1 MKDSRL
7 VFAKQLII
15 LDVAAIALAWYPLTS
30 YQGIDGWL
38 AVVAAFLLTSFNA
51 FGGYYA
57 IVKSKAGS
65 MSSFMLSVFGGMM
78 VRMALMLVALAFVVV
93 ATDLPEFTFTIGLF
107 IAYICKSVM
116 EMKLIHN
123 ESTKHRS

>member
-7 VFAKQLII
+7 VFAKQLMI
-15 LDVAAIALAWYPLTS
+15 LDVGAIALAWYPLMS
-30 YQGIDGWL
+30 YQGIHGWL
-38 AVVAAFLLTSFNA
+38 AVIAAFLLTSLNA

-57 IVKSKAGS
+57 IVKSKSGTMNA
-65 MSSFMLSVFGGMM
+65 FMASVFGGML
-78 VRMALMLVALAFVVV
+78 VRMAIMLVALVLVVV
-93 ATDLPEFTFTIGLF
+93 ATDLPQFTFTIALF

>member
-7 VFAKQLII
+7 VFAKQLIL
-15 LDVAAIALAWYPLTS
+15 LDVGAIALAWYPLMS
-30 YQGIDGWL
+30 YQGLDGWL
-38 AVVAAFLLTSFNA
+38 AVVSAFLLTSFNA
-51 FGGYYA
+51 LGGYHL
-57 IVKSKAGS
+57 IVKSRSGTMNA
-65 MSSFMLSVFGGMM
+65 FMLSVFGGMM
-78 VRMALMLVALAFVVV
+78 VRMALMLVALVLVVV
-93 ATDLPEFTFTIGLF
+93 ATDLPQFSFTIALF